1 MAYITFQNAINSDEM
16 THLHMLDRANFHKDV
31 YYGNMILL
39 RNRKGVE
46 KYASFVA

>member
-1 MAYITFQNAINSDEM
+1 MM
-16 THLHMLDRANFHKDV
+16 DRANVHKDV

-46 KYASFVA
+46 KYAVFVAYNVPGEQL